1 MAAQGQKQW
10 GITAPISTN
19 FPQPKELAL
28 NDSLVAELRAQ
39 NTFEATEETNRRATV
54 LQTMQNVTT
63 KFVQTVGKA
72 KGLAP
77 SVIEQSGGRVFTFG
91 SYRLGVFGPGSD
103 IDTLVVAPKHVTR
116 DDFFEHFPKLLEE
129 ASPPGAIEEL
139 TPVPD
144 AFVPIMKIEYSGI
157 SIDLIFARLQLD
169 RVPLDLDLKENRL
182 LRGLDETDLRSVNGT
197 RVTDEILELVPQTK
211 TFRHA
216 LRAVKLWA
224 QRRAVY
230 GNVMGFPGGVAWAM
244 MVARICQLYPN
255 AAGVVV
261 LARFFHL
268 MKSWRWPLPVMLK
281 NIEEGPLEVR
291 VWNPK
296 VSVNCDLP
304 LMIITKAQQLYSPDA
319 RHLMPIITPAYPSM
333 CATHN
338 ITTSTKSIIT
348 KELDRADKICTE
360 ISDGKRPWKDL
371 FQRHTFFTEDYKYYL
386 SIVSAS
392 QTKEAQ
398 QIWSGLVN
406 SKVRRLVTGIE
417 QSQAGVEIA
426 HPYVKSFDRIHKC
439 KNEEEKD
446 KTLQG
451 SLEFQAKDTE
461 TETTDQANSIKQSV
475 AASGSADN
483 MEMPAANGEKQED
496 GVTTVYTTT
505 FYVGIQLAKEAKSL
519 DISWP
524 VAEFKRQCTEWAQYN
539 ENLNSIRCVH
549 LRKYVYIL
557 VSRGIELTSD
567 SYNLPED
574 VFEAGETRPTKSK
587 KSKAATSK
595 KRSLDDAN
603 LDVRIG
609 VLKCRGLVN

>member
-1 MAAQGQKQW
+1 MGNDGGTNLSVVSQRSWCCGPCTFLPPDEELEMAFTCDAEEYRRGAIGSQSVEPQGQY
-10 GITAPISTN
+10 IMS
-19 FPQPKELAL
+19 FLL
-28 NDSLVAELRAQ
+28 C
-39 NTFEATEETNRRATV
+39 
-54 LQTMQNVTT
+54 TT
-63 KFVQTVGKA
+63 
-72 KGLAP
+72 
-77 SVIEQSGGRVFTFG
+77 IE
-91 SYRLGVFGPGSD
+91 P
-103 IDTLVVAPKHVTR
+103 
-116 DDFFEHFPKLLEE
+116 
-129 ASPPGAIEEL
+129 
-139 TPVPD
+139 
-144 AFVPIMKIEYSGI
+144 
-157 SIDLIFARLQLD
+157 
-169 RVPLDLDLKENRL
+169 
-182 LRGLDETDLRSVNGT
+182 
-197 RVTDEILELVPQTK
+197 
-211 TFRHA
+211 
-216 LRAVKLWA
+216 
-224 QRRAVY
+224 
-230 GNVMGFPGGVAWAM
+230 
-244 MVARICQLYPN
+244 
-255 AAGVVV
+255 
-261 LARFFHL
+261 
-268 MKSWRWPLPVMLK
+268 
-281 NIEEGPLEVR
+281 
-291 VWNPK
+291 
-296 VSVNCDLP
+296 
-304 LMIITKAQQLYSPDA
+304 QQLYSPDA

-338 ITTSTKSIIT
+338 ITTSTKGIIT

-360 ISDGKRPWKDL
+360 IFDGTRPWKDL

>member
-1 MAAQGQKQW
+1 MDNQGQRQW

-19 FPQPKELAL
+19 LPSSKELGL
-28 NDSLVAELRAQ
+28 NDTLIAELRAQ

-54 LQTMQNVTT
+54 LQTLQQATVN
-63 KFVQTVGKA
+63 FVKHVGQV

-77 SVIEQSGGRVFTFG
+77 SVQKDSGGRVFTFG

-116 DDFFEHFPKLLEE
+116 DDFFEYFPKHLEE
-129 ASPPGAIEEL
+129 LSPPGAIEEI

-144 AFVPIMKIEYSGI
+144 AHVPIMKLEYSGI
-157 SIDLIFARLQLD
+157 SIDLIFARLQLNN
-169 RVPLDLDLKENRL
+169 VPLALDLKDNNL

-255 AAGVVV
+255 AAGSMVI
-261 LARFFHL
+261 ARFFHL
-268 MKSWRWPLPVMLK
+268 MKSWRWPTPVMLK
-281 NIEEGPLEVR
+281 NVEEGPLQVR

-296 VSVNCDLP
+296 IYP
-304 LMIITKAQQLYSPDA
+304 GDA

-338 ITTSTKSIIT
+338 ITMSTKGIIT
-348 KELDRADKICTE
+348 KELQRADQLCTQIFSGE
-360 ISDGKRPWKDL
+360 KQWKDL
-371 FQRHTFFTEDYKYYL
+371 FQRHTFFSEGYKYYL
-386 SIVSAS
+386 TIVSAS
-392 QTKEAQ
+392 KTKEAQ
-398 QIWSGLVN
+398 QIWSGLVQ

-426 HPYVKSFDRIHKC
+426 HPYVKGFDRIHNC
-439 KNEEEKD
+439 QNEEQRD
-446 KTLQG
+446 KILGG
-451 SLEFQAKDTE
+451 SLEFQAKGTE
-461 TETTDQANSIKQSV
+461 TETTDSANIKQV
-475 AASGSADN
+475 AAAEGSADK
-483 MEMPAANGEKQED
+483 MEMPTTNGAAQNANG
-496 GVTTVYTTT
+496 VSTIHTTT
-505 FYVGIQLAKEAKSL
+505 FYIGIELAKDAKSL

-524 VAEFKRQCTEWAQYN
+524 VAEFKRQCTEWPQYN
-539 ENLNSIRCVH
+539 EDLNSIRCIH
-549 LRKYVYIL
+549 IRK
-557 VSRGIELTSD
+557 
-567 SYNLPED
+567 
-574 VFEAGETRPTKSK
+574 
-587 KSKAATSK
+587 
-595 KRSLDDAN
+595 
-603 LDVRIG
+603 
-609 VLKCRGLVN
+609 